1 MAQGTRAAS
10 SVADSSTRLET
21 ASPARGEKRERD
33 TGAVLPRNGSKR
45 SRMAEAGA
53 SRDAEELVE
62 DSDHPDEPHVED
74 SQDAKG
80 HASLLKANILDEVC
94 PITDKNEKP
103 FRLMDLPPEIRIEI
117 YRACLTR
124 PFDILLSREPK
135 PAEVEKERSQV
146 REDSFDELIAL
157 PEDGDN
163 SMVVTTQDQD
173 GSPVHTIGFRPRM
186 RSLRSLARSR
196 NTNSNNNNNMTN
208 ASNAQ
213 DPVTPHATGSRNRS
227 VNLSIPPRGR
237 RTTSTT
243 ITSTVLPPRT
253 PRPQDVDPLL
263 VKLLCASK
271 LIYKEARAILYG
283 ENNFLLD
290 LDTAQI
296 TLAALHQRSRGQIKY
311 LRVTIPTHN
320 EILERF
326 AEVVRLSL
334 RYCWR
339 LKRFVIHMPFVLP
352 GAEGSSTSGNTTVYA
367 NAFDILR
374 WLPRQAEVMLE
385 GNVCEEIRRVVEK
398 NSTLAKSLDEVSY
411 ILYTNHGGTLMEL

>member
-1 MAQGTRAAS
+1 
-10 SVADSSTRLET
+10 
-21 ASPARGEKRERD
+21 
-33 TGAVLPRNGSKR
+33 
-45 SRMAEAGA
+45 MAEAGA
-53 SRDAEELVE
+53 SRDNEEDHSDDPHAEFGQGAE
-62 DSDHPDEPHVED
+62 DQTSIPP
-74 SQDAKG
+74 
-80 HASLLKANILDEVC
+80 KANIMDEVC

-135 PAEVEKERSQV
+135 PVEVEKERSRT
-146 REDSFDELIAL
+146 REDRGSYVELTGP
-157 PEDGDN
+157 PEDDIT
-163 SMVVTTQDQD
+163 VVDSQDVH
-173 GSPVHTIGFRPRM
+173 GSPSRATHTIGI
-186 RSLRSLARSR
+186 RSRRAIRALARSR
-196 NTNSNNNNNMTN
+196 NSTNHT
-208 ASNAQ
+208 AHAQ
-213 DPVTPHATGSRNRS
+213 DLTDPHTPQVHAQNPDDAATPQANVTFSTHDRP
-227 VNLSIPPRGR
+227 IPDPQLNNAPRR
-237 RTTSTT
+237 RTTTAT
-243 ITSTVLPPRT
+243 ITSVPVLPPRT

-263 VKLLCASK
+263 VKLLSTSK
-271 LIYKEARAILYG
+271 LVYKEARAILYG
-283 ENNFLLD
+283 ENNFMLD
-290 LDTAQI
+290 LDTAQP

-339 LKRFVIHMPFVLP
+339 LKLFVVHMPFVLP

-374 WLPRQAEVMLE
+374 WLPKQAEVVLE

-398 NSTLAKSLDEVSY
+398 NSNLAKSLDEVSFVA
-411 ILYTNHGGTLMEL
+411 LLSP

>member
-1 MAQGTRAAS
+1 MAA
-10 SVADSSTRLET
+10 
-21 ASPARGEKRERD
+21 
-33 TGAVLPRNGSKR
+33 
-45 SRMAEAGA
+45 AGA
-53 SRDAEELVE
+53 SRDVEEEEE
-62 DSDHPDEPHVED
+62 DNSHEPPHVED
-74 SQDAKG
+74 SQDAEDNE
-80 HASLLKANILDEVC
+80 SLSKAKIMDEVC

-135 PAEVEKERSQV
+135 LVEVEKERSQV
-146 REDSFDELIAL
+146 GREDRDSFNELTELAENEG
-157 PEDGDN
+157 EDRP
-163 SMVVTTQDQD
+163 MVMTTHDRD

-186 RSLRSLARSR
+186 RSLRSLTRSR
-196 NTNSNNNNNMTN
+196 NRNAANNSNSNSNMTN
-208 ASNAQ
+208 TSNAQ
-213 DPVTPHATGSRNRS
+213 NPVTPQADATPGGRNRFTLAPHP
-227 VNLSIPPRGR
+227 NNAPPPPTRGR
-237 RTTSTT
+237 RTTTT
-243 ITSTVLPPRT
+243 TTTPITSGTVLPPRA

-283 ENNFLLD
+283 ENNFMLD

-296 TLAALHQRSRGQIKY
+296 TLAALHQRSRGQIKH

-339 LKRFVIHMPFVLP
+339 LKRFVVHMPFVLP

-374 WLPRQAEVMLE
+374 WLPRQCEVMLE

-398 NSTLAKSLDEVSY
+398 NSNLAKSLDEVSY
-411 ILYTNHGGTLMEL
+411 GLYLHNGTR